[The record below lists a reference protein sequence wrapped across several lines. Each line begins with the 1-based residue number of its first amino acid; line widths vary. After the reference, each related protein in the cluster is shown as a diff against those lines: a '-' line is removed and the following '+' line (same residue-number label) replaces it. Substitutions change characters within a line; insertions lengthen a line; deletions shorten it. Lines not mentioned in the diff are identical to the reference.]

1 MGNKSNAKTW
11 LVVVLV
17 ALLLLN
23 LASTPLREG
32 FGALFGESGD
42 SSDKSDNGS
51 DTGSDTGS
59 DNDTD
64 GGGTNGQPSLFWGAP
79 AYGGITKEGRDKV
92 TQLCKPVSG
101 IEGEDITDALKEGR
115 VSKSWAKDGKF
126 SSQVDPSCKGDC
138 KLKPGWSQYIGCS
151 IFAVDD
157 PDGGKKAAL
166 DLCGKVPGCV
176 GVNWTNMTGWA
187 TAADG
192 IKADPKQPDLYVYE
206 IMSADPSG
214 CQTLQTKNTDDW
226 TKFCKGFG
234 SSKLGPAFSSPR
246 KITELNDYLGPL
258 PIVGKPP
265 GSVPSMC
272 ELGSCGDDECP
283 ITISGSAQTG
293 SKVTSCWGQSDNL
306 KSAVAQN
313 KKPGDADNYYAK
325 MGKYAGSYAKSG
337 GSLLPSSGAG
347 GMGGRLMDDIK
358 SVGKDIGDMF

>member
-17 ALLLLN
+17 AILLLN
-23 LASTPLREG
+23 LVSTPLREG
-32 FGALFGESGD
+32 FGPLLGGSGD
-42 SSDKSDNGS
+42 STKSN
-51 DTGSDTGS
+51 
-59 DNDTD
+59 TD

-79 AYGGITKEGRDKV
+79 VSGGITKDGRDKV
-92 TQLCKPVSG
+92 TKLCKPVSG
-101 IEGEDITDALKEGR
+101 IEGEDITADLKEGR
-115 VSKSWAKDGKF
+115 VSKSWTKDGKY
-126 SSQVDPSCKGDC
+126 SDQADPSCKGEC
-138 KLKPGWSQYIGCS
+138 KLKPGWSQSVGCT
-151 IFAVDD
+151 IYAIDD

-176 GVNWTNMTGWA
+176 GVNWINMTGLA
-187 TAADG
+187 NASDPG
-192 IKADPKQPDLYVYE
+192 RKKDPKQQDMYIYE
-206 IMSADPSG
+206 LMSADPMG
-214 CQTLQTKNTDDW
+214 CQTLQTKNTADW
-226 TKFCKGFG
+226 TKFCKDFG

-246 KITELNDYLGPL
+246 KITELDDYLGPL

-306 KSAVAQN
+306 ESVMAQN
-313 KKPGDADNYYAK
+313 KKPGDANNYYAK

-347 GMGGRLMDDIK
+347 GMGSHFMDDIK
-358 SVGKDIGDMF
+358 SVGKDIGNMF